1 MAQAVDDEKKE
12 SDVDLRESLIG
23 VLKTA
28 SISDLKLSPKVVVL
42 DAKVQP
48 KQAIEALIQNKIRA
62 APVVDNGKFIGC
74 LDLRDTI
81 KFALESYHKKVAS
94 NEDVAKEQAMM
105 WLTASPHIT
114 TNTLSYLAKMRP
126 FTTVKATDSVL
137 AVAEA
142 LANGHHIVGV
152 IDEAKKELT
161 NILTQGQLFQQVVAM
176 WAAGPFKLGNSDAL
190 KLQSLMEMK
199 YITSPVQSVANTMKA
214 ADAFQKMAQFN
225 LSGLAVVDANGKL
238 IHNTSATDIKLWLQ
252 SECKFDDTIENFLI
266 SIRKMSLD
274 ERFPVTMC
282 NVQDSFKRAVQKL
295 QATKYHRMW
304 IIDDEKKPIGVL
316 ALTDIFKYVCKKK
329 EQ

>member
-1 MAQAVDDEKKE
+1 MGDT
-12 SDVDLRESLIG
+12 LIDM
-23 VLKTA
+23 LANAK
-28 SISDLKLSPKVVVL
+28 ISELKLSPKVIVL

-48 KQAIEALIQNKIRA
+48 KQAIEVLIENKIRA
-62 APVVDNGKFIGC
+62 APVVDNGKFIGV

-94 NEDVAKEQAMM
+94 NEDVEKEQALM
-105 WLTASPHIT
+105 WLTASPHIS

-126 FTTVKATDSVL
+126 FTTIKSTDTLL

-142 LANGHHIVGV
+142 LANGHHIVGI

-161 NILTQGQLFQQVVAM
+161 NILTQGQLFQQVAAM
-176 WAAGPFKLGNSDAL
+176 WSAGPFKEDASDGL
-190 KLQSLMEMK
+190 KLQSLMDLK
-199 YITSPVQSVANTMKA
+199 YITSPVKSVVGNVKA
-214 ADAFQKMAQFN
+214 ADAFGQMAKFN
-225 LSGLAVVDANGKL
+225 LSGLAVVDSDGNL

-282 NVQDSFKRAVQKL
+282 VLGDSFKRAVQKL
-295 QATKYHRMW
+295 HATKYHRMW
-304 IIDDEKKPIGVL
+304 IIDDKKKPIGVL
-316 ALTDIFKYVCKKK
+316 ALTDIFKYICKKK
-329 EQ
+329 EN